1 VFSLSSCSPL
11 LFLFLSPLS
20 ICRYSESTGKLI
32 DEEVKILI
40 DEMYLRVRDLLNEN
54 VDKVTAVAELLLERE
69 TISHDD
75 VLELI
80 GARPFAMD
88 EQYAEYISQKDRT
101 SDEGIA
107 SAASVEELDDVE
119 EATADAEAEAEAEG
133 EEKETVSK

>member
-1 VFSLSSCSPL
+1 MRVFSLLFPFLFFFFSLSS
-11 LFLFLSPLS
+11 F
-20 ICRYSESTGKLI
+20 CRYSESTGKLI